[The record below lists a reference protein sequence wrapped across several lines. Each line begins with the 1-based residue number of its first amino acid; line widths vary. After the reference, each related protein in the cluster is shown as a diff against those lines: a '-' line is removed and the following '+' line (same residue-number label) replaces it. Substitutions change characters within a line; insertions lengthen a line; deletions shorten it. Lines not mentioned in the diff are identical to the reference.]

1 MGRKVGIWRR
11 VKSDQMRGEGRCR
24 SKGAE
29 KAGTW
34 GRWSQMRGGGRI
46 KSFGEAEMGAGEGK
60 QGKVGWEAVDSL
72 WGVGEVCTGGV
83 KNFSPF
89 VSV

>member
-1 MGRKVGIWRR
+1 MGRKVGVWRR

-34 GRWSQMRGGGRI
+34 GGGIRCFRKAESVGRGV
-46 KSFGEAEMGAGEGK
+46 KGA
-60 QGKVGWEAVDSL
+60 KVG
-72 WGVGEVCTGGV
+72 
-83 KNFSPF
+83 
-89 VSV
+89 